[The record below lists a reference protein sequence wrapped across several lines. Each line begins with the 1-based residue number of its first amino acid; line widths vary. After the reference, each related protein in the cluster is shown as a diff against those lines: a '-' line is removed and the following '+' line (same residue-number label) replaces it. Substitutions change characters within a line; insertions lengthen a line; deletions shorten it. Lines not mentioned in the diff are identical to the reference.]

1 MTFEESYVAVKNFY
15 KTLMKNGQSLNDI
28 DNMDI
33 HFFWELFAEETGVKS
48 QEKIILFAD
57 DVPWL

>member
-1 MTFEESYVAVKNFY
+1 
-15 KTLMKNGQSLNDI
+15 MKNGQSLNDI

-33 HFFWELFAEETGVKS
+33 HFFWELFDEQT
-48 QEKIILFAD
+48 EKEQVIEYAD

>member
-1 MTFEESYVAVKNFY
+1 MKKFY
-15 KTLMKNGQSLNDI
+15 KDLMKKGQSLNDI

-33 HFFWELFAEETGVKS
+33 HFFWELFEEQTNV
-48 QEKIILFAD
+48 QEKVIEYAD